1 MLGYYALRR
10 SPYGER
16 GLKWVYRI
24 VRNPRQNRR
33 SPYGE
38 RGLKSSPR
46 SVCGMGNRSLSV
58 WGAWIEIKGDDY
70 LDGKRGVALRMG
82 SVD

>member
-1 MLGYYALRR
+1 MYHDGLRR

-16 GLKWVYRI
+16 GLKFLRLV
-24 VRNPRQNRR
+24 PEFPALSGR

-38 RGLKSSPR
+38 RGLKFGPR
-46 SVCGMGNRSLSV
+46 GLRRTRQLSLSV
-58 WGAWIEIKGDDY
+58 WGAWIEIKINNH
-70 LDGKRGVALRMG
+70 LDGERGVALRMG